1 MRVGGQPAPELCC
14 CSLCLAVG
22 RLSVFCHSGELGPGA
37 LGFATDRVRILYNE
51 LLDIRAR
58 APPPPRP
65 GGVIGVPP
73 PVAEGV
79 GGPGTN
85 PGGGSD
91 LGVAAPEGPLGGET
105 SAPLSTPGA
114 EVKTEQTEPEVPP
127 PDPVKGKSPPESKGE
142 QRESAPPV
150 APKAGALTPQP
161 PPPPP
166 HWPLSTEEEA
176 PAANSKATSRGVA
189 PAPPPPSVT
198 GAKGV
203 VPVKAAPRLPASE
216 AASSSAPKATEGINK
231 GPREEDEYT
240 YESCEEEAVEEDPE
254 VDKRETKS
262 PVKAEASAPEPLEE
276 NRKKEARSE
285 EKRSTEEKQRRS
297 RERSRDRRDRRRTSR
312 GRSKTRSRRRGDRRS
327 RREESERGGR
337 RRRGEARPVSPPG
350 PPPAHLVGQGKGSGK
365 THPVWKK
372 SKGKV
377 RDARWKDIQ
386 QFGPNKRRKKR
397 REEGQR

>member
-1 MRVGGQPAPELCC
+1 MVRTWEWQLPKVPWEARQVRPCPLPELK
-14 CSLCLAVG
+14 S
-22 RLSVFCHSGELGPGA
+22 RPSRPSRKCHL
-37 LGFATDRVRILYNE
+37 R
-51 LLDIRAR
+51 
-58 APPPPRP
+58 
-65 GGVIGVPP
+65 
-73 PVAEGV
+73 
-79 GGPGTN
+79 
-85 PGGGSD
+85 
-91 LGVAAPEGPLGGET
+91 
-105 SAPLSTPGA
+105 TPWR
-114 EVKTEQTEPEVPP
+114 ESP
-127 PDPVKGKSPPESKGE
+127 PPESKGE
-142 QRESAPPV
+142 QREPAPPV

-198 GAKGV
+198 GAEGV

-216 AASSSAPKATEGINK
+216 AASSSAPKATEGIDK
-231 GPREEDEYT
+231 RPREEDEYT

-285 EKRSTEEKQRRS
+285 EKRPTEEKQRRS
-297 RERSRDRRDRRRTSR
+297 RERTRDRRDRRRTSR

-327 RREESERGGR
+327 RREESERSGR

-350 PPPAHLVGQGKGSGK
+350 PPPPHLVGKGSGK

>member
-73 PVAEGV
+73 PVAAGE

-85 PGGGSD
+85 PGGGPD

-127 PDPVKGKSPPESKGE
+127 PNPVKGKSPPESKGD
-142 QRESAPPV
+142 QREPAPPV

-198 GAKGV
+198 GAEGV

-216 AASSSAPKATEGINK
+216 AASSSAPKATEGIDK
-231 GPREEDEYT
+231 RPREEDEYT

-285 EKRSTEEKQRRS
+285 EKRPTEEKQRRS
-297 RERSRDRRDRRRTSR
+297 RERTRDRRDRRRTSR
-312 GRSKTRSRRRGDRRS
+312 GRSKTRSHRRGDRRS
-327 RREESERGGR
+327 RREESERSGR

-350 PPPAHLVGQGKGSGK
+350 PPPPHLVGKGSGK